1 MRAANCNR
9 RANRA
14 GDQPIHD
21 RSARRVEH
29 ALRGCRLGGDAV
41 ALGLGARQRDDAE
54 DRLVQSQRND
64 APAFATTAA
73 SGCFT
78 SMRDRGDIPL
88 LVEYFIER
96 FATQAGRR
104 FRHINKKGLDLLQS
118 YDWPGNI
125 RELQDGRSTS
135 S

>member
-1 MRAANCNR
+1 MLEAHGGSNT
-9 RANRA
+9 
-14 GDQPIHD
+14 
-21 RSARRVEH
+21 RS
-29 ALRGCRLGGDAV
+29 
-41 ALGLGARQRDDAE
+41 
-54 DRLVQSQRND
+54 
-64 APAFATTAA
+64 PTFATTAA
-73 SGCFT
+73 SGCCT

-88 LVEYFIER
+88 LVEYVMER

-104 FRHINKKGLDLLQS
+104 FRHINKKSLDLLQS

>member
-1 MRAANCNR
+1 M
-9 RANRA
+9 
-14 GDQPIHD
+14 
-21 RSARRVEH
+21 
-29 ALRGCRLGGDAV
+29 

-54 DRLVQSQRND
+54 DRFVQSQRND

-78 SMRDRGDIPL
+78 SMRDRGDISPSWSSTSSS
-88 LVEYFIER
+88 

-104 FRHINKKGLDLLQS
+104 FRHINKKSLDLLQS